1 MFFPLQEAQ
10 LSHVYMA
17 QKCSMMEKTAN
28 ESYCQLQ
35 IAFKLWGDAVN
46 EFCFL
51 DSEKRQ
57 LYDRLVL
64 LQCECAGY
72 EASMHALD
80 SVSKRLSETQNQM
93 EIDWRRLQ
101 EKLNKIKEFDVIVV
115 SSDLDLSQ
123 M

>member
-1 MFFPLQEAQ
+1 MFFITVLFFPLQEAQ

-35 IAFKLWGDAVN
+35 ITFKLWADAVD
-46 EFCFL
+46 EFCLL

-57 LYDRLVL
+57 QYDRLIL

-72 EASMHALD
+72 EASIHALN

-101 EKLNKIKEFDVIVV
+101 EKINKINEFDVIVV
-115 SSDLDLSQ
+115 SKY
-123 M
+123 